1 MNYRVF
7 NHNDTLLGEF
17 PTRKLAQ
24 AEAREYREQTG
35 NAAYIDDTESGQ
47 SEARPEP

>member
-1 MNYRVF
+1 MMYRVV

-24 AEAREYREQTG
+24 AEVREYREQTG
-35 NAAYIDDTESGQ
+35 NAAYVEEVAQGCES
-47 SEARPEP
+47 

>member
-1 MNYRVF
+1 MMYRVV

-35 NAAYIDDTESGQ
+35 NAAYVEEVAQGCES
-47 SEARPEP
+47 